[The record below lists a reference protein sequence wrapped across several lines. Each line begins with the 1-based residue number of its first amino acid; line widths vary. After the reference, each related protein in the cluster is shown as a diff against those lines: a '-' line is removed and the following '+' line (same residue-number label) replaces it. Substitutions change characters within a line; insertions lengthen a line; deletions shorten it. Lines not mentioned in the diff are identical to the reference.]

1 MLRHEVKATTEG
13 FNMQFGMIG
22 LGRMGANMV
31 RRLMRGGHK
40 CVVYDRAPQAV
51 DALVKEGATG
61 SSSLSEFVK
70 KLDAPRA
77 LCLMVPAA
85 YVDASIADLEPLL
98 QKGDTIIDGG
108 NSHYHDDIARA
119 KRLGAKG
126 IHYVDMGTSGG
137 VWGLERGYCLMIGG
151 ENETVKRLD
160 PIFATLAPGR
170 GEIPRTAGRE
180 KLGGTAANGYPHCGP
195 NGAGHFVKMVHNGI
209 EHGLMAAYA
218 EGINIVRH
226 ANIGKHERTVDA
238 ETTPLRHT
246 EFLRRLPSGV
256 AANAHGKFAAGNSG
270 F

>member
-1 MLRHEVKATTEG
+1 
-13 FNMQFGMIG
+13 

-119 KRLGAKG
+119 
-126 IHYVDMGTSGG
+126 
-137 VWGLERGYCLMIGG
+137 
-151 ENETVKRLD
+151 
-160 PIFATLAPGR
+160 
-170 GEIPRTAGRE
+170 
-180 KLGGTAANGYPHCGP
+180 
-195 NGAGHFVKMVHNGI
+195 
-209 EHGLMAAYA
+209 
-218 EGINIVRH
+218 
-226 ANIGKHERTVDA
+226 
-238 ETTPLRHT
+238 
-246 EFLRRLPSGV
+246 
-256 AANAHGKFAAGNSG
+256 
-270 F
+270 